1 MRNLIKMITIFVL
14 ALSMLLTA
22 CSSTPQATQSAITSE
37 PEVPTEAAITEAS
50 TDSSTDEPITL
61 TWVILEFWN
70 PDNVIAAYQKEHPN
84 VTIKVEKIGFGDL
97 FQQNQIRLG
106 AGDDSL
112 DIVSVD
118 APLVASYGARGW
130 LYPLDSTFS
139 AEEMDTWV
147 SGAVEAGTY
156 NEQFLAAP
164 QHTSTQLLFYN
175 KDMLEAAGITPPGED
190 ERWTWEQVAA
200 NAQQLTHDDVYGFTW
215 EQTTAAYQLLPL
227 PLSLGGKAM
236 GPDGFAVD
244 GVVNSEEWVNAF
256 TFYGDAFNSL
266 GYAPKSDTPV
276 NEMFKNGKLAMFV
289 GGSWNNLVFSWG
301 PPEFNWGVSR
311 FPYFEGGETVLP
323 TGSWH
328 FGVNANSAHPEA
340 AAEFVRWLSAGE
352 GADIWWGADSYDMPA
367 QKRIIESFST
377 LPEFQTPPLYYM
389 QVAAR
394 EATVNPVPRPVTP
407 GYLEYEQLLNAA
419 FNDIR
424 NGADPKQALDTAVQ
438 RITQEMAKYQ
448 K

>member
-22 CSSTPQATQSAITSE
+22 CSSPPQATQSAITSE
-37 PEVPTEAAITEAS
+37 PEVPTEAAITEAP

-84 VTIKVEKIGFGDL
+84 VTIKAEKIGFGDL

>member
-37 PEVPTEAAITEAS
+37 PEVPTEAAITEAP

-84 VTIKVEKIGFGDL
+84 VTIKAEKIGFGDL

>member
-37 PEVPTEAAITEAS
+37 PEVPTEAAITEAP

-84 VTIKVEKIGFGDL
+84 VTIKAEKIGFGDL

-200 NAQQLTHDDVYGFTW
+200 NAQQLTRDDVYGFTW